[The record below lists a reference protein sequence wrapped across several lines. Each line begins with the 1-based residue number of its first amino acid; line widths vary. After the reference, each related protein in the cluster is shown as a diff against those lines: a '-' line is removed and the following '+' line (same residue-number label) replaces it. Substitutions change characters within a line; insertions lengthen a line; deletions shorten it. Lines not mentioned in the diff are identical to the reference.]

1 MQLRKRVSPYFQYFY
16 IVIFNHITLN
26 LDRSLLSGRG
36 QHDATGLKIITE
48 YQQLTIRGK
57 ESANSFRTL
66 NVIARIYVDINLL

>member
-26 LDRSLLSGRG
+26 LDRSLLSERG
-36 QHDATGLKIITE
+36 QHDASGLKIINE
-48 YQQLTIRGK
+48 YQQPTIGGK
-57 ESANSFRTL
+57 ESAISFLIL